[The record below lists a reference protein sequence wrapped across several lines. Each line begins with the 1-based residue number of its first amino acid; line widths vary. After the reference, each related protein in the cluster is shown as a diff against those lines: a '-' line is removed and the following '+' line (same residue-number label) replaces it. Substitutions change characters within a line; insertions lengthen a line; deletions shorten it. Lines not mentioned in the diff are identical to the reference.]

1 MSNFLFCFFH
11 SRYVFV
17 VDAVKFIFQ
26 PIDMSAAKVY
36 PISTSSS
43 SSNLSSGTREVAT
56 RSMKEFPDVKKWKL
70 AIDDDDKKKWKTNG
84 F

>member
-1 MSNFLFCFFH
+1 MSNLLFCFFH

-26 PIDMSAAKVY
+26 PMVMSAAKVY

-43 SSNLSSGTREVAT
+43 SSKLSSGTREVAT
-56 RSMKEFPDVKKWKL
+56 RSMKEFSDVKKWKL